1 MKRNKWLTSGGT
13 ASAAASLLHVAILFG
28 GPQWYRFFG
37 AGEGMAQLA
46 ENGSDSP
53 LIVTMGIAII
63 LAIWAMYAFSG
74 AGYIKQLPLLK
85 PILLAVSIIYI
96 MRGVLGIP
104 LVFFIEDPYLNELR
118 EKLTFMIVSS
128 SISFAIGILYF
139 VGWKQ
144 LFKHTTNENHLK
156 NKGK

>member
-1 MKRNKWLTSGGT
+1 
-13 ASAAASLLHVAILFG
+13 SAAASLLHVAILFG

-46 ENGSDSP
+46 ENGSNSP
-53 LIVTMGIAII
+53 LIVTMAIAIV

-85 PILLAVSIIYI
+85 PILLAIAIIYI

-104 LVFFIEDPYLNELR
+104 LVFYIEDPYLNELQ

-128 SISFAIGILYF
+128 SISFGIGILYF

-144 LFKHTTNENHLK
+144 LFKHPTQENQLK
-156 NKGK
+156 NKGQ